1 LRKLDDK
8 LNVEIKKLRQEKKE
22 FKTIDDLKNK
32 KLEVTKLRNQNIS

>member
-32 KLEVTKLRNQNIS
+32 KLEVT

>member
-1 LRKLDDK
+1 MRKLDDK

-32 KLEVTKLRNQNIS
+32 KFEVTKLRNQNIS

>member
-1 LRKLDDK
+1 MRKLDDK